1 MMRLKLVAL
10 LFLIS
15 CSAFA
20 QKLWVYSITGSAEKK
35 EGSSWISLQHSDIL
49 SGNDSIRTGKTSSMT
64 ILDRSNNKL
73 YSFQGETPISVKDVI
88 SSQQK
93 NPSLAKEFISYLWKS
108 ANGKLPKEAKSAG
121 VVYRDGGNANLIANS
136 LTKYKVDIELLDVE
150 SGKEVGDVVKIG
162 QRALFKV
169 RNHADIPL
177 FVNVIDVDAAG
188 NMAECIPVPDQS
200 YMPLLMVPA
209 NSEVVLIDFP
219 VEFSHPAGV
228 DTLIPLAWHEPYD
241 VKVVI
246 ENIKTISGNENI
258 KTISGNQI
266 MIVE

>member
-1 MMRLKLVAL
+1 M
-10 LFLIS
+10 
-15 CSAFA
+15 
-20 QKLWVYSITGSAEKK
+20 
-35 EGSSWISLQHSDIL
+35 
-49 SGNDSIRTGKTSSMT
+49 
-64 ILDRSNNKL
+64 
-73 YSFQGETPISVKDVI
+73 
-88 SSQQK
+88 
-93 NPSLAKEFISYLWKS
+93 
-108 ANGKLPKEAKSAG
+108 PKF
-121 VVYRDGGNANLIANS
+121 D
-136 LTKYKVDIELLDVE
+136 YKWDDVE